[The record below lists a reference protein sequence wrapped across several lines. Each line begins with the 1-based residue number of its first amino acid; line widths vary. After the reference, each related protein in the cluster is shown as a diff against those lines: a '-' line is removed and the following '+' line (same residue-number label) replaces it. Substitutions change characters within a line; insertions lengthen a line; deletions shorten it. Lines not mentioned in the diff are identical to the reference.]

1 MPRTS
6 SSPGLNELLDKQLS
20 LATRRQLL
28 TLGVTDRA
36 MQYRTRPGG
45 PWQVLLPGIYLGASG
60 PPSMRQKEMAALL
73 YGGPRRAGA
82 RPAPPLHPPHPSP
95 PALDPLAVLLPIPPA
110 PPRAGL

>member
-73 YGGPRRAGA
+73 YGGPGA
-82 RPAPPLHPPHPSP
+82 VGTRPAAPMRN
-95 PALDPLAVLLPIPPA
+95 PA
-110 PPRAGL
+110 PQPLGPG